1 MEARGGKVAP
11 DELRKQISFMGRGP
25 GLGRACNALNGLG
38 PARNAMPS
46 HIRHLLVSEMR
57 NPSGNAPHD
66 ESLRSPVHKL
76 PHLLGADRD
85 RGKKGWHLFDSDNIT
100 TKVRGFGGMLR

>member
-1 MEARGGKVAP
+1 MEAQGGKVAP
-11 DELRKQISFMGRGP
+11 DELRKRISFMGP
-25 GLGRACNALNGLG
+25 GRARACNALNGLR

-66 ESLRSPVHKL
+66 ESLCSPVHKL

-85 RGKKGWHLFDSDNIT
+85 RGRKGWHFI
-100 TKVRGFGGMLR
+100 RFR